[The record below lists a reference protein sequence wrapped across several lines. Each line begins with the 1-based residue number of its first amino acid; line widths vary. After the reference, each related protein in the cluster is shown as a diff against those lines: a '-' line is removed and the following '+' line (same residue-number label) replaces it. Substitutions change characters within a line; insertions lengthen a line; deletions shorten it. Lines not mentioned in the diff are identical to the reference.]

1 MVGCFDRR
9 SGEGLKDELGR
20 GWLDKRW
27 AVEWAVG
34 CFDRQS
40 GERLKGAKVDRGW
53 LDNRWVGQWVG
64 PTLRV
69 ASCAQQNGRPNSIQ
83 FNGREMSDQSSI
95 VEFEYDRFRVNSIQE
110 QEERRGRGRGREE
123 GSVAGSDLC
132 PFGH

>member
-1 MVGCFDRR
+1 MVGDFIREREARRLDSRWAVKWVVGCFDRR

-20 GWLDKRW
+20 GWLGKRW

-40 GERLKGAKVDRGW
+40 GERLKDAKVDRGW

-69 ASCAQQNGRPNSIQ
+69 PSCAQQNGRPNSIQ
-83 FNGREMSDQSSI
+83 R
-95 VEFEYDRFRVNSIQE
+95 
-110 QEERRGRGRGREE
+110 
-123 GSVAGSDLC
+123 
-132 PFGH
+132 